1 MDSRFLAIG
10 LAAGLVLPAGSRA
23 IGLVDQ
29 NIIVARGANHAVD
42 RLAELFVGCA
52 SGVFLPGLLAAHRHF
67 GPPQVPVILANYAWQ
82 KRPRPGSDP
91 GALPA
96 PLPSVVVFPGRESFG
111 LSSFERP

>member
-42 RLAELFVGCA
+42 RFAELFVGCA

-67 GPPQVPVILANYAWQ
+67 LDLLISQYSSEIPLA
-82 KRPRPGSDP
+82 KTTSPG
-91 GALPA
+91 
-96 PLPSVVVFPGRESFG
+96 E
-111 LSSFERP
+111 